1 MRFTALRILIPI
13 LVPTLLTAQGSDTL
27 SLAGKNIVSIGIGLT
42 GARDNNVTGNQ
53 TSTHATGEVGYL
65 GFAHYV
71 HPQAAVDITVAVL
84 NTDTFEQGGSSHT
97 NTITPILFGI
107 HYSPEPLALSRT
119 FRPFLSIAA
128 GPYVH
133 TVADANFGST
143 TTTTETAA
151 GARFGAG
158 ADWFVARHFMLRAEG
173 EYHAVS
179 SFDHPDALTEHASGF
194 GFGFGVGFVWG
205 GR

>member
-1 MRFTALRILIPI
+1 MRYKSLRILIPL
-13 LVPTLLTAQGSDTL
+13 LVPSLVVAQGSDTL
-27 SLAGKNIVSIGIGLT
+27 SLAGKNIISIGVGLT
-42 GARDNNVTGNQ
+42 GARDNVATGTQ
-53 TSTHATGEVGYL
+53 SSTHATGEVGYL
-65 GFAHYV
+65 GFSHYV
-71 HPQAAVDITVAVL
+71 HPQAAVDITAAVL
-84 NTDTFEQGGSSHT
+84 STDTFAQGSTSHT

-107 HYSPEPLALSRT
+107 HYSPEPLALSRS

-128 GPYVH
+128 GPYIH
-133 TVADANFGST
+133 TIADATNT
-143 TTTTETAA
+143 TATTTTETAA

-179 SFDHPDALTEHASGF
+179 SFDHPDALTDHASGF
-194 GFGFGVGFVWG
+194 GFGFGMGFVWG

>member
-1 MRFTALRILIPI
+1 MRNISLRILIPL
-13 LVPTLLTAQGSDTL
+13 LVPGIVAAQATDSL
-27 SLAGKNIVSIGIGLT
+27 SLAGKNIISLGIGLT
-42 GARDNNVTGNQ
+42 GARDNSASGSQV
-53 TSTHATGEVGYL
+53 STHATGEVGYL
-65 GFAHYV
+65 GYAHYV
-71 HPQAAVDITVAVL
+71 HPQAAVDVTVSVL
-84 NTDTFEQGGSSHT
+84 NTDTFEQSGASHT

-119 FRPFLSIAA
+119 FRPFLSVAA
-128 GPYVH
+128 GPYIH
-133 TVADANFGST
+133 TVADASFAES

-158 ADWFVARHFMLRAEG
+158 ADWFVARHFMLRVEG

-194 GFGFGVGFVWG
+194 GFGFGMGFVWG

>member
-1 MRFTALRILIPI
+1 MRHTPLRILIPL
-13 LVPTLLTAQGSDTL
+13 LVPGVIAAQSSDTL
-27 SLAGKNIVSIGIGLT
+27 SLAGRNIISLGVGLT
-42 GARDNNVTGNQ
+42 GARDNTATASQV
-53 TSTHATGEVGYL
+53 STHATGEVGYL
-65 GFAHYV
+65 GFSHYV
-71 HPQAAVDITVAVL
+71 HPQAAVDITIAVL
-84 NTDTFEQGGSSHT
+84 NTDTFEQAGTSHT

-107 HYSPEPLALSRT
+107 RYSPEPLALSRT
-119 FRPFLSIAA
+119 FRPFVSVAG
-128 GPYVH
+128 GPYIH
-133 TVADANFGST
+133 TVTDANFGSA

-194 GFGFGVGFVWG
+194 GFGFGIGFVWG